1 MSHLRSSIVGSVLW
15 TKRGRDYQ
23 IRVIACVFARCG
35 DSKKPEVA
43 ELLVQM
49 FDMRR
54 NEVIAT
60 AIERMGS
67 LCRVVRRPHADVSAR
82 YLLNRRRHTSASD
95 VSGNRL
101 DPAI

>member
-1 MSHLRSSIVGSVLW
+1 
-15 TKRGRDYQ
+15 
-23 IRVIACVFARCG
+23 VFARCG

-54 NEVIAT
+54 NGVIAT

-67 LCRVVRRPHADVSAR
+67 LCRVVRQPDTDMSAR
-82 YLLNRRRHTSASD
+82 YLLNRRHHTSASE
-95 VSGNRL
+95 
-101 DPAI
+101 